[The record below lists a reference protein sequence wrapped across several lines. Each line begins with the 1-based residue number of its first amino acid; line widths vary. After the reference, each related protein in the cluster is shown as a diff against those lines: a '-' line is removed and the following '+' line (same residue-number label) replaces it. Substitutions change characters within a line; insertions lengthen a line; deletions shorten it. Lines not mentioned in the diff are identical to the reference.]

1 MVQKFAL
8 SEFPYSQTACFRGNG
23 GNVWETATLSFDET
37 EIAILL
43 IEGGE
48 QRDEGLRRLDKEYRL
63 RVGAYLRRNF
73 LGLRPEDI
81 ADLYSD
87 ALVQFIETL
96 RTYDRDPVA
105 SSFNPDRPIL
115 PYLLK
120 IAERRAIDR
129 LRKSDR
135 HDEFLQTVGVALRD
149 SELGRYWKASNP
161 SDRQEM
167 RDAVC
172 VAIGKLPPKEKLVW
186 SIYMECFIETGE
198 RPSEQKLHELVCERD
213 GLAHTFV
220 SVKRA
225 LNNGRS
231 VVRKHLEA
239 KGYRGQEIFGDGP

>member
-1 MVQKFAL
+1 MLPWK
-8 SEFPYSQTACFRGNG
+8 R

-43 IEGGE
+43 IKGGE
-48 QRDEGLRRLDKEYRL
+48 KRAEGLDRLDKECRARVYAFL
-63 RVGAYLRRNF
+63 RTRFPGMQREDIKDCYSEAFVKVIEALRR
-73 LGLRPEDI
+73 
-81 ADLYSD
+81 
-87 ALVQFIETL
+87 
-96 RTYDRDPVA
+96 YDRDPKD
-105 SSFNPDRPIL
+105 SSFDPDKPIL

-149 SELGRYWKASNP
+149 SELGRHWKETKP
-161 SDRQEM
+161 SDRKEI
-167 RDAVC
+167 RDEIRVGIA
-172 VAIGKLPPKEKLVW
+172 KLPPKERLVW
-186 SIYMECFIETGE
+186 SIFIESFIESGK
-198 RPSEQKLHELVCERD
+198 RPSEQDLHKLVCEQD
-213 GLAHTFV
+213 GPAHTFV

-239 KGYRGQEIFGDGP
+239 KGYRDQGIFGDGP